1 MFAFEYPPTATHSQR
16 NWRLNWGL
24 NARRRRDGLCI
35 YICHCCL
42 HLRFTH
48 SLYSFTVLDW
58 NITISFWVGGEH
70 YVRVDMGCFLNLM
83 LLGGGHGA
91 RKSVRNSQLFRNG
104 MDGWV
109 SEWLTVGMDGVSIH
123 RIVGVRYRSEG
134 PMNRKAHRS
143 VGRWSL
149 LMVAVG
155 WK

>member
-16 NWRLNWGL
+16 KTELGFECEETT
-24 NARRRRDGLCI
+24 RRTMHI
-35 YICHCCL
+35 YHCCL

-91 RKSVRNSQLFRNG
+91 RKSVRNIQLFRNG

-109 SEWLTVGMDGVSIH
+109 SEWLTVGMDGVPIH